1 MNDPYS
7 TLGVSPE
14 ATDDEIK
21 KAYHKLARKYHPD
34 LNPGDKD
41 AEKKM
46 NEINGAYEA
55 IRDIRSGKT
64 SSSSYGNASS
74 GGRQSNNRYGS
85 YGSGYYGSSYEGF
98 GFGFDGFDF
107 RNFEQQYSNQNNGQN
122 GNQNQYRG
130 YRNRYSSGFR
140 MFSIIKVF
148 FYIMLIQTLL
158 SFLLRSCIGYPGGYY
173 YGYGSP
179 NQAKSNSGY
188 SEQYNGEYDREYS
201 TLQVL

>member
-7 TLGVSPE
+7 TLGVSPG
-14 ATDDEIK
+14 ATDEEIK

-55 IRDIRSGKT
+55 IKDMRSGKT
-64 SSSSYGNASS
+64 SSSYSGSS
-74 GGRQSNNRYGS
+74 TSGQRGGGQGQYRGT
-85 YGSGYYGSSYEGF
+85 GGYYGSSYEGF

-107 RNFEQQYSNQNNGQN
+107 RDFSGYNNQNN
-122 GNQNQYRG
+122 NQNRNQGQYGG
-130 YRNRYSSGFR
+130 YNRRYSSGFNL
-140 MFSIIKVF
+140 FSIIKVF

-158 SFLLRSCIGYPGGYY
+158 SFVLRSCGGYPGGYY
-173 YGYGSP
+173 NYYGYG
-179 NQAKSNSGY
+179 NQPQNGSGY
-188 SEQYNGEYDREYS
+188 SEQYNQEYNS
-201 TLQVL
+201 